1 LAEELE
7 YHKKYFECFKV
18 VFKRGETKYIK
29 NTYSHFYERDYDDSM
44 RRLTYI
50 LTTGS
55 LWKGKIESVKVNIIL
70 EDITFHEIN
79 QTSPYFKFDKGRSFR
94 GVDISPASYK
104 KVANGYKME
113 FSNIEPDFDIVITMP
128 PLLYNYAK
136 ASSFDYSPKNVFD
149 GDPATAWVEGVN
161 GSGIGESLTVD
172 ITSY

>member
-136 ASSFDYSPKNVFD
+136 ASSV
-149 GDPATAWVEGVN
+149 
-161 GSGIGESLTVD
+161 
-172 ITSY
+172 